1 MSSLTGHVIRS
12 YRSKALERFAL
23 TGNRRGLSVQ
33 KPERIA
39 RLLKA
44 LQAATRPSA
53 LDLPGLRFHALKGGD
68 KGRYA
73 IWASENWRLTFG
85 WDGADAVEVDLED
98 YH

>member
-1 MSSLTGHVIRS
+1 MIRS

-39 RLLKA
+39 RLLKT
-44 LQAATRPSA
+44 LQAATRPNA
-53 LDLPGLRFHALKGGD
+53 LDLPGLRFHPLKGAE

-73 IWASENWRLTFG
+73 VWASENWRLIFG
-85 WDGADAVEVDLED
+85 WDGVDALEVDLED

>member
-1 MSSLTGHVIRS
+1 VIRS

-23 TGNRRGLSVQ
+23 TGNRKGLSGQ

-44 LQAATRPSA
+44 LDAATKPAA
-53 LDLPGLRFHALKGGD
+53 LDLPGLRFHALKGAG
-68 KGRYA
+68 KGRFA
-73 IWASENWRLTFG
+73 VWVSENWRLTFG
-85 WDGADAVEVDLED
+85 WDGVDAVDVDLED

>member
-1 MSSLTGHVIRS
+1 VIRS

-33 KPERIA
+33 KPDRVA

-44 LQAATRPSA
+44 LQAATRPNA
-53 LDLPGLRFHALKGGD
+53 LDLPGLRFHALKGAD

-73 IWASENWRLTFG
+73 VWVSENWRLTFG
-85 WDGADAVEVDLED
+85 WDGVDAMEIDLED

>member
-1 MSSLTGHVIRS
+1 MIRS
-12 YRSKALERFAL
+12 FRSKVLRRFAA
-23 TGNRRGLSVQ
+23 TGYPRGLSVQ

-44 LQAATRPSA
+44 VDAATIPEA
-53 LDLPGLRFHALKGGD
+53 LNLPGLRFHALKGKD

-73 IWASENWRLTFG
+73 IWASENWRITFG
-85 WDGADAVEVDLED
+85 WDGIDAIDVELED

>member
-1 MSSLTGHVIRS
+1 MIRS
-12 YRSKALERFAL
+12 FRSKTLERFAAS
-23 TGNRRGLSVQ
+23 GNPAGLSVQ

-44 LQAATRPSA
+44 LASATRPA
-53 LDLPGLRFHALKGGD
+53 AMDLPGLRFHALKGRD

-73 IWASENWRLTFG
+73 VWASENWRVTFG
-85 WDGADAVEVDLED
+85 WDGVDAVDVDLED

>member
-1 MSSLTGHVIRS
+1 VIRS
-12 YRSKALERFAL
+12 FRSKTLERFAL
-23 TGNRRGLSVQ
+23 TGNPRGLSVQ

-44 LQAATRPSA
+44 LAAATRA
-53 LDLPGLRFHALKGGD
+53 RAMDLPGLRFHALKGGD

-73 IWASENWRLTFG
+73 VWASENWRLTFG
-85 WDGADAVEVDLED
+85 WDGTDAVDVDLED

>member
-1 MSSLTGHVIRS
+1 MTRS
-12 YRSKALERFAL
+12 FRSKALERFAAS
-23 TGNRRGLSVQ
+23 GNARSLSVQ

-44 LQAATRPSA
+44 LAAATKPSV
-53 LDLPGLRFHALKGGD
+53 LDLPGLRFHSLKGRE

-73 IWASENWRLTFG
+73 VWVSENWRLTFG
-85 WDGADAVEVDLED
+85 WDGIDAIEIDLED